1 MLCGM
6 TMAPSMPSAMRMLA
20 RSASGMT
27 QCGAAA
33 SMSGFTMKS
42 SMM

>member
-1 MLCGM
+1 MAM
-6 TMAPSMPSAMRMLA
+6 TMEAPERLGTS
-20 RSASGMT
+20 

-33 SMSGFTMKS
+33 AMSGFTMKS